1 MTGIGALTTSPV
13 ILALIAAALYVA
25 TYLSFL
31 RLLRYPRNWN
41 LPTLPAALATA
52 GLATITV
59 AQVAIAPEGLDL
71 VALAV
76 SAGFVAVL
84 FGIIAAPAIDFRPGT
99 QPGIRPEI
107 RRVIGF
113 LAKHGDYAGLCM
125 LGPALAAGYA
135 VPNAGLQGLLAV
147 AMALELTW
155 FLRHRWTGRRQ
166 LYPLGEHDL
175 VVLKAQANGDLEG
188 FARRHG
194 IRELVLSDGAVG
206 WLGCGKKTLP
216 CPFNLYLGRLGLN
229 TAPCCREHLKDLGY
243 YVASCLGDM
252 GAVHWIDGGTLLGAV
267 REGGELLAWED
278 DIDIS
283 VLLDGDTTWESLVTG
298 FTARGAQD
306 GYFVDVFKNKGYIA
320 ISYDPPGSWPF
331 RWERYR
337 MRGEIRLDLVAFR
350 PAVSHGLPV
359 LERGLLKGA
368 MPSTESG
375 GYGVAREIVLPTA
388 TIDFLGGKI
397 ACPNQPETYLRILY
411 GDFEEVEYTYVDA
424 AAAETRRQ
432 ADVAGDAQT
441 PVPLDG

>member
-1 MTGIGALTTSPV
+1 MTGIGAIATSPAAS
-13 ILALIAAALYVA
+13 ALIAAALYIA

-31 RLLRYPRNWN
+31 RLLRCPRNWN
-41 LPTLPAALATA
+41 LPTLPASLATA
-52 GLATITV
+52 GLAAIMV
-59 AQVAIAPEGLDL
+59 AQVAVSPDGLDL
-71 VALAV
+71 VALVV
-76 SAGFVAVL
+76 SASFVAVL
-84 FGIIAAPAIDFRPGT
+84 FGIIAAPAIDFLPTTR
-99 QPGIRPEI
+99 PGIRPGL
-107 RRVIGF
+107 RPLIGF

-125 LGPALAAGYA
+125 LGPAMAAGYA
-135 VPNAGLQGLLAV
+135 VPNVKLQGVLAA
-147 AMALELTW
+147 AMALELAW

-166 LYPLGEHDL
+166 LYPLGDHDL
-175 VVLKAQANGDLEG
+175 VVLKAQAKGDLEG

-229 TAPCCREHLKDLGY
+229 TAPCCREHMKDLGY
-243 YVASCLGDM
+243 YVASCLKDM

-267 REGGELLAWED
+267 RERGQLLAWED

-298 FTARGAQD
+298 FTARGVQD
-306 GYFVDVFKNKGYIA
+306 GYFVDVFKKKGYIA

-359 LERGLLKGA
+359 LERGLLKGT
-368 MPSTESG
+368 MPLTESG
-375 GYGVAREIVLPTA
+375 GYGVPREIVLPTV

-397 ACPNQPETYLRILY
+397 ACPNKSETYLRILY
-411 GDFEEVEYTYVDA
+411 GDFEQVEYTYVDA

-432 ADVAGDAQT
+432 ADVVERVDQA
-441 PVPLDG
+441 V

>member
-1 MTGIGALTTSPV
+1 MTGIGALATSPV
-13 ILALIAAALYVA
+13 ISALIAAALYIA

-41 LPTLPAALATA
+41 LPTLPASLATA
-52 GLATITV
+52 GLAAVMV
-59 AQVAIAPEGLDL
+59 AQVSVSPDGLDL
-71 VALAV
+71 AALVV

-84 FGIIAAPAIDFRPGT
+84 FGIIAAPAIDFRPAT
-99 QPGIRPEI
+99 QSGLRPGMRS
-107 RRVIGF
+107 VIGF
-113 LAKHGDYAGLCM
+113 LAKHGEYAGLCM
-125 LGPALAAGYA
+125 LGPALAVGYA
-135 VPNAGLQGLLAV
+135 VPNAELQGLLAV
-147 AMALELTW
+147 AMALELAW

-166 LYPLGEHDL
+166 LYPLGDHDL
-175 VVLKAQANGDLEG
+175 VVLKAQAKGGLEG

-206 WLGCGKKTLP
+206 WLGCGKQTLP

-243 YVASCLGDM
+243 YVASCLKDM

-267 REGGELLAWED
+267 REGGKLLAWED

-283 VLLDGDTTWESLVTG
+283 VLLDGDTTWESLAAG
-298 FTARGAQD
+298 IAARGARD
-306 GYFVDVFKNKGYIA
+306 GYFVDVFKNKGCIA
-320 ISYDPPGSWPF
+320 ISYDPPRSWPF
-331 RWERYR
+331 RWERNR

-350 PAVSHGLPV
+350 PAVSRGRAV

-368 MPSTESG
+368 MPLTESG

-397 ACPNQPETYLRILY
+397 ACPNQPETYLGILY

-432 ADVAGDAQT
+432 ADVAERVDQVG
-441 PVPLDG
+441 

>member
-1 MTGIGALTTSPV
+1 MTGIWAIATSPA
-13 ILALIAAALYVA
+13 ISALIAAALYIA

-41 LPTLPAALATA
+41 LPTLPASLTTA
-52 GLATITV
+52 GLAAVMV
-59 AQVAIAPEGLDL
+59 AQVAVSPDGLDL
-71 VALAV
+71 VALVV
-76 SAGFVAVL
+76 SAGFIAVL

-99 QPGIRPEI
+99 GP
-107 RRVIGF
+107 VIGF
-113 LAKHGDYAGLCM
+113 LAKQGECAGLWM
-125 LGPALAAGYA
+125 LGPALVAGYA
-135 VPNAGLQGLLAV
+135 VPNVKLQGVLAT
-147 AMALELTW
+147 ALALEMAW
-155 FLRHRWTGRRQ
+155 FLRHRWSSGRR
-166 LYPLGEHDL
+166 LYPLGDHDFL
-175 VVLKAQANGDLEG
+175 VLKAQAKGDLEG
-188 FARRHG
+188 FAGRHG

-206 WLGCGKKTLP
+206 WLGCSKETLP

-229 TAPCCREHLKDLGY
+229 TAPCCREHMKDLGY
-243 YVASCLGDM
+243 FVASCLKDM

-267 REGGELLAWED
+267 REGGKLLAWED

-283 VLLDGDTTWESLVTG
+283 VLLDGDITWESLVTG
-298 FTARGAQD
+298 FAARGARD
-306 GYFVDVFKNKGYIA
+306 GYFVDAFKKKGYIT

-350 PAVSHGLPV
+350 AAVSHGQPV

-368 MPSTESG
+368 MPLTESG
-375 GYGVAREIVLPTA
+375 GYGVAREIVLPIA

-411 GDFEEVEYTYVDA
+411 GDFEQVEYTYVDA

-432 ADVAGDAQT
+432 ADVAGGTRMQ
-441 PVPLDG
+441 VPLDG

>member
-1 MTGIGALTTSPV
+1 MTGIGAIVTSPV
-13 ILALIAAALYVA
+13 ISALIAAALYIA

-41 LPTLPAALATA
+41 LPTLPASLATA
-52 GLATITV
+52 GLAAIMV
-59 AQVAIAPEGLDL
+59 AQVAVAPDDLDL
-71 VALAV
+71 TALVV

-99 QPGIRPEI
+99 RPEI

-113 LAKHGDYAGLCM
+113 LAKHGDYAGLGM

-135 VPNAGLQGLLAV
+135 VPNARLQGLLAV

-206 WLGCGKKTLP
+206 WLGCGKQTLP

-243 YVASCLGDM
+243 
-252 GAVHWIDGGTLLGAV
+252 
-267 REGGELLAWED
+267 
-278 DIDIS
+278 
-283 VLLDGDTTWESLVTG
+283 
-298 FTARGAQD
+298 
-306 GYFVDVFKNKGYIA
+306 
-320 ISYDPPGSWPF
+320 
-331 RWERYR
+331 
-337 MRGEIRLDLVAFR
+337 
-350 PAVSHGLPV
+350 
-359 LERGLLKGA
+359 
-368 MPSTESG
+368 
-375 GYGVAREIVLPTA
+375 
-388 TIDFLGGKI
+388 
-397 ACPNQPETYLRILY
+397 
-411 GDFEEVEYTYVDA
+411 
-424 AAAETRRQ
+424 
-432 ADVAGDAQT
+432 
-441 PVPLDG
+441 